1 MLFRIHENLYFI
13 DKTISGK
20 CRSDQSQRSC
30 MKSSKYLKDRYQK
43 INELVKLNQY
53 KEAREITEEAII
65 KEPND
70 YRLHNLLCM
79 LLIIFKE
86 NEKAIDLALHSI
98 KNIKKDAISY
108 FYLGQAQWNSDQKE
122 KGILNIIECLKID
135 PELQVAYNVL
145 TGYLKIIPSMA
156 FSNNKDIKADWW
168 TEI

>member
-1 MLFRIHENLYFI
+1 M
-13 DKTISGK
+13 KT
-20 CRSDQSQRSC
+20 
-30 MKSSKYLKDRYQK
+30 SKYLKDRYQK

-86 NEKAIDLALHSI
+86 NKKAIDLALHSI

-108 FYLGQAQWNSDQKE
+108 FYLGQAQWNSNQKR
-122 KGILNIIECLKID
+122 KGNSKYYRMSKNRSRITSRL
-135 PELQVAYNVL
+135 
-145 TGYLKIIPSMA
+145 
-156 FSNNKDIKADWW
+156 
-168 TEI
+168 